1 VDGDTFVSNEGFIFN
16 VFGYEHPEDR
26 VFAFLKYIPEDYM
39 RLFNVD
45 FLRRTWTYAGRKLF
59 RAEKLYTAGN
69 YQDFL
74 RVFKD
79 HFPEYV
85 YSCPFRKKEV
95 IAVPM
100 SSVKRVY
107 VPRDCLTSLASLR
120 VTDALQ
126 RDTLEF
132 INVVSDES
140 GIKKDDFGVHGSVA
154 LGMQSKKSDIDIVVY
169 GSWNFRR
176 LEKAIGGLV
185 SANRLR
191 YQCSNSLDRARHF
204 KGRFKTRL
212 FMYNAVRKRDEI
224 KPEYGNF
231 SYTTIKPVE
240 FTCTVSDDS
249 QSMFRPAIYG
259 IRDIDE
265 KEWANI
271 FPAMMVPCAV
281 VSMIGCYRNVARK
294 GDRMRVS
301 GMLER
306 VECLAIGNM
315 HYQVVV
321 GSGANEEERI
331 CPL

>member
-1 VDGDTFVSNEGFIFN
+1 VSSDGFILN

-26 VFAFLKYIPEDYM
+26 VFAFLKYIPEEYAS
-39 RLFNVD
+39 LFNVD
-45 FLRRTWTYAGRKLF
+45 FLKRRWVYAGGRLF

-74 RVFKD
+74 RVFRG
-79 HFPEYV
+79 HFPGYV
-85 YSCPFRKKEV
+85 YSCPFRKKDV

-120 VTDALQ
+120 IKDALQ

-132 INVVSDES
+132 IDLVSDES
-140 GIKKDDFGVHGSVA
+140 GIRKDDFGIHGSVA
-154 LGMQSKKSDIDIVVY
+154 LGMHSKESDIDIVVY
-169 GSWNFRR
+169 GSGNFRK
-176 LEKAIGGLV
+176 LEKAIEGLV
-185 SANRLR
+185 SANKLR
-191 YQCSNSLDRARHF
+191 YQCSNSLDRARRF
-204 KGRFKTRL
+204 KGRFKTRV
-212 FMYNAVRKRDEI
+212 FMYNAVRKMDEI

-231 SYTTIKPVE
+231 SYTAIKPVQ

-265 KEWANI
+265 KDLANS
-271 FPAMMVPCAV
+271 FPDGIVPQVV
-281 VSMIGCYRNVARK
+281 VSMIGCYRNVVRK
-294 GDRMRVS
+294 RGRIRVS

-306 VECLAIGNM
+306 VECLATGNL
-315 HYQVVV
+315 HCQVIV
-321 GSGANEEERI
+321 GSGVNEEERI